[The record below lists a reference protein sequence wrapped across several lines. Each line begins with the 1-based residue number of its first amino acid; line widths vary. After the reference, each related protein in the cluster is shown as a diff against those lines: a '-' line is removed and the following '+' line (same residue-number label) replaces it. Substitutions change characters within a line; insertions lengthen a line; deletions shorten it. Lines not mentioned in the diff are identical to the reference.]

1 MTQSI
6 DYCPHFSYHAVK
18 EHMLLNGSNEQRGI
32 VLAHLDNLLAAKQ
45 SLDREVKRLREGIER
60 LRQRHG
66 QEEGWKELKEMLE

>member
-1 MTQSI
+1 
-6 DYCPHFSYHAVK
+6 
-18 EHMLLNGSNEQRGI
+18 MLLNGSNEQRGI